1 MRLLIAIFL
10 TVGSAATGCAHSA
23 ENQALFDAQRKE
35 LTDAQTEAQALSTE
49 LTAIRKQLEQEVERG
64 ERMNERNDELLAFID
79 FLLAEL
85 ADLQTINA
93 RTMRYVRAAYDVL
106 RKKLR
111 GY

>member
-1 MRLLIAIFL
+1 MRLLIAICL
-10 TVGSAATGCAHSA
+10 AVGSATAGCAHSA

-35 LTDAQTEAQALSTE
+35 LTETQAEAKRLAEE
-49 LTAIRKQLEQEVERG
+49 LQGIRKQLEDEVERG

-79 FLLAEL
+79 YLLAEL
-85 ADLQTINA
+85 ADLKAINE